1 MSIIVLNARD
11 LDKGF
16 VFFSPLRILKR
27 LTCTITINIVSALIK
42 YSQSCGFFF
51 WFWWV
56 FLQGEL
62 FVFKAEGKL
71 ALPTQIR
78 KGPTDDFE
86 LNLNG

>member
-1 MSIIVLNARD
+1 MLGIWTKD
-11 LDKGF
+11 L
-16 VFFSPLRILKR
+16 FFFFTFKDLKE
-27 LTCTITINIVSALIK
+27 INMYNYNK
-42 YSQSCGFFF
+42 YSKRSNKVFTELWFFF